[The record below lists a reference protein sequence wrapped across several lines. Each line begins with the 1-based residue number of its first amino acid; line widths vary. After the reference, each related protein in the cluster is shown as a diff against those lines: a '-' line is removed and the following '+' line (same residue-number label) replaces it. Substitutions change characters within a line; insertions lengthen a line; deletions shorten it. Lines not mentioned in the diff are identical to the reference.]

1 MRFPRATI
9 AIAVVVASLAVLP
22 AGGGA
27 KTRKTQPVS
36 ITLLAGST
44 STLDLGA
51 GNVRTISLS
60 GKLRGTT
67 DGRIDLTK
75 PIRVKLVGGQIVP
88 GPVTV
93 FDDPTCPATPLLTTD
108 ARSRVTLDKKRES
121 TSVLDP
127 KTGRVTGS
135 AATRLRIVLNLRSA
149 GCGGPLEP
157 TGYADTFAR
166 FRVKGKIAPTTGLR
180 SLELN
185 SSTMPIEIQG
195 CTTAGNPVKKCGGKP
210 IGYRGKIS
218 VHLLV
223 QVDLGAGTTRAIP

>member
-1 MRFPRATI
+1 MRFPRATV
-9 AIAVVVASLAVLP
+9 AIAVVVASLLSLP
-22 AGGGA
+22 SGGGA
-27 KTRKTQPVS
+27 KARKTQPVF

-51 GNVRTISLS
+51 GNVRTIPLS

-88 GPVTV
+88 RPITV
-93 FDDPTCPATPLLTTD
+93 FDDPTCPATPILATD
-108 ARSRVTLDKKRES
+108 PTSRVTLDKKRKS
-121 TSVLDP
+121 TSVLNP

-135 AATRLRIVLNLRSA
+135 AATRLRIVLSVRSA

-166 FRVKGKIAPTTGLR
+166 FTVKGKINPTTGLR

-195 CTTAGNPVKKCGGKP
+195 CTTADNPVNKCRTKP
-210 IGYRGKIS
+210 IGYKGKIS